1 MEKIN
6 QETGEFETVEVVSE
20 NLPIDINIEP
30 IVDYKALEIKFNYEE
45 LKSMMTRGLEE
56 YKIEVNYDNL
66 KDANKMATK
75 LNKLAGTIK
84 RARIDNKKEMLKPL
98 TDFETKMK
106 DLEDTAQKG
115 REFILNQVNVFNDEL
130 KSICL
135 NLLEKL
141 LKEKYEEKGI
151 LEEFQTL
158 DISDLSIISNISES
172 MKLTKKAKDTLE
184 TRVNMQLTAQTNK
197 KMRLMML
204 ENECLK
210 AGLKVLLN
218 ENDVSSFI
226 LESDLKYNEQLANLI
241 NRELEKQKQ
250 IELNLEAERQK
261 KEEFKKK
268 QKEIEERRIER
279 EAEEELEK
287 QKQID
292 IKEVEKV
299 KEIEK
304 ETGVR
309 VVHYVAT
316 FEMEVPLNTTDEAIK
331 SKYDKKMREFSTTFY
346 KSEII

>member
-1 MEKIN
+1 M
-6 QETGEFETVEVVSE
+6 
-20 NLPIDINIEP
+20 
-30 IVDYKALEIKFNYEE
+30 
-45 LKSMMTRGLEE
+45 
-56 YKIEVNYDNL
+56 
-66 KDANKMATK
+66 
-75 LNKLAGTIK
+75 
-84 RARIDNKKEMLKPL
+84 
-98 TDFETKMK
+98 
-106 DLEDTAQKG
+106 
-115 REFILNQVNVFNDEL
+115 
-130 KSICL
+130 
-135 NLLEKL
+135 
-141 LKEKYEEKGI
+141 
-151 LEEFQTL
+151 
-158 DISDLSIISNISES
+158 
-172 MKLTKKAKDTLE
+172 
-184 TRVNMQLTAQTNK
+184 
-197 KMRLMML
+197 
-204 ENECLK
+204 
-210 AGLKVLLN
+210 
-218 ENDVSSFI
+218 SSFI

-316 FEMEVPLNTTDEAIK
+316 FEMEVPLSTTEEAIK